1 MLSIFL
7 KEINAI
13 FSSLIGYIVI
23 GVFLLMMGLIMW
35 VFPDFSILN
44 YNYAT
49 LDQLF
54 DIAPFIFLF
63 LIPAIT
69 MRSFAEEQQTGTIE
83 LLATR
88 PLSDWAIIMG
98 KYLACVVLV
107 LFSLLPTLLYYYSVY
122 QLGSPP
128 GNLDSGAIL
137 GSYLGLAMLAATYVA
152 IGIFASSLTTNQI
165 VSFVLATSLCFFV
178 QWGFDFLSGLP
189 IFVGK
194 VDDIVQMLGIDYHY
208 NSISRGILDSRDL
221 IYFFS
226 IIAIFLVFTKTSL
239 ERRKWQG
246 NFTWQS
252 LTQTFLLMGIALF
265 LNILAQ
271 PFYFLAD
278 LTEEKRYTLTD
289 PTKKM
294 LADLDEVIYIKIL
307 LDGEFPAGF
316 KRLQNSV
323 RQLLLDFQSESGL
336 IEFSF
341 ENPSDGTVDEI
352 NERRTALAELGIT
365 PTNLRVKTTDG
376 TSELLIYPYA
386 QFFYKGRERAVNLLE
401 SEMIGVPSEVVLNNS
416 IGLLE
421 YKLTN
426 TISKMLSFSKPAV
439 LFTKGHGE
447 LAEEQ
452 LQALRLDLID
462 YYDTGF
468 IELDSVVQI
477 QQECKVL
484 IVARPRAA
492 FSEQDKFK
500 IDQYV
505 MNGGKVLWLIDR
517 LAVNLDSL
525 RVRNEYVPVEF
536 PLNIEDMLFKYGAR
550 VQPNLVLDLE
560 CTNIPLISGQLGSG
574 KQYDLFPWY
583 YHPLVAPTSNHP
595 IVKSLDRINMYFPST
610 IDTIRTS
617 TPVKKTVLLQSSNL
631 SRIQLPPVRLSF
643 EILRYDPD
651 PSKFN
656 KGRQNLAVLLEG
668 EFPSLFKGRV
678 SDSFNAGLEE
688 MGLTFKEKSVST
700 KMIVVSDGDIAKNLL
715 NPNGDGYQPVGFNPF
730 ERRVFTANNNFLIN
744 AIEYLIDENGV
755 IEARG
760 KDVKL
765 RLLDTVKAKENQT
778 KWQFI
783 NIILPILFL
792 LLFGILYNWI
802 RRRRYAN

>member
-23 GVFLLMMGLIMW
+23 GVFLIMMGLIMW

-44 YNYAT
+44 YSYAT

-54 DIAPFIFLF
+54 SIAPFIFLF

-69 MRSFAEEQQTGTIE
+69 MRSFAEEQQSGTIE

-88 PLSDWAIIMG
+88 PLSDWAIILG

-107 LFSLLPTLLYYYSVY
+107 LFSLLPTILYYYSVY

-137 GSYLGLAMLAATYVA
+137 GSYLGLALLAAAYVA
-152 IGIFASSLTTNQI
+152 IGIFASSLTNNQI
-165 VSFVLATSLCFFV
+165 VSFVLAVFLCFFV
-178 QWGFDFLSGLP
+178 HLGFYFLSSLP

-194 VDDIVQMLGIDYHY
+194 VDDVIQMLGIDYHY
-208 NSISRGILDSRDL
+208 NSISRGLLDSRDL
-221 IYFFS
+221 VYFLS

-246 NFTWQS
+246 NFSWQS
-252 LTQTFLLMGIALF
+252 LTQAFLVLGILIF

-271 PFYFLAD
+271 PFYFISD
-278 LTEEKRYTLTD
+278 LTEEKRYTLTE

-294 LADLDEVIYIKIL
+294 LRDLDEVLYGNVL
-307 LDGEFPAGF
+307 LDGDFPAGV
-316 KRLQNSV
+316 KRLQNAV

-336 IEFSF
+336 VEFSF
-341 ENPSDGTVDEI
+341 EDPNEGTVEER
-352 NERRTALAELGIT
+352 NERRLALLELGIE
-365 PTNLRVKTTDG
+365 PTNLRVKSADG
-376 TSELLIYPYA
+376 NKEIVIYPYA
-386 QFFYKGRERAVNLLE
+386 QVFYRGRERSVNLLE
-401 SEMIGVPSEVVLNNS
+401 SEMLGVPSQVVLNNS

-426 TISKMLSFSKPAV
+426 IISKILSFSKPTV
-439 LFTKGHGE
+439 LFTEGHGE
-447 LAEEQ
+447 LAPPQVQAFREE
-452 LQALRLDLID
+452 LFGFYNTDFID
-462 YYDTGF
+462 
-468 IELDSVVQI
+468 LDSVVQI
-477 QQECKVL
+477 SQDCAVL
-484 IVARPRAA
+484 VVARPRGA

-525 RVRNEYVPVEF
+525 RVRNEYVPVEY
-536 PLNIEDMLFKYGAR
+536 PLNLEDQLFKYGAR
-550 VQPNLVLDLE
+550 IQPNLVLDLE
-560 CTNIPLISGQLGSG
+560 CTRIPLVSGQLGSG

-595 IVKSLDRINMYFPST
+595 IVKRLDRINLYFPSSV
-610 IDTIRTS
+610 DTIRTS

-631 SRIQLPPVRLSF
+631 SRLQLPPVRLNF

-668 EFPSLFKGRV
+668 EFPSLYKGRV
-678 SDSFNAGLEE
+678 SESFSEGLTQLGLEYRE
-688 MGLTFKEKSVST
+688 RSVPT
-700 KMIVVSDGDIAKNLL
+700 KMIVVADGDVAKNFL
-715 NPNGDGYQPVGFNPF
+715 NPSGDGYQPVGFNPF

-744 AIEYLIDENGV
+744 AVEYLIDEKGV

-765 RLLDTVKAKENQT
+765 RLLDTVKAKAEET
-778 KWQFI
+778 KWQMI
-783 NIILPILFL
+783 NIVLPILFL
-792 LLFGILYNWI
+792 LLFGLLYNWM
-802 RRRRYAN
+802 RRRRYAR